1 MLLKPSQW
9 VLGCQAWS
17 RTLFVSFCI
26 LLMEAALG
34 PRLHMTP
41 LCLYPPRYSHACL
54 APHTHHSQIEL
65 FIPHKPTPSWL
76 SPARQMGT
84 TMHIGCLGQHSGL
97 IFEAFSLHTSKSSVP
112 VRAVDTASKTYTK
125 APASNPAATPVLCCS
140 AGDRAAPPGGIWQ
153 CLAGLAQLGRGKR
166 YWHLWVGARGC

>member
-140 AGDRAAPPGGIWQ
+140 AGDRAAPQAASGSVWQGWHNWGGGSATGIY
-153 CLAGLAQLGRGKR
+153 G
-166 YWHLWVGARGC
+166 

>member
-41 LCLYPPRYSHACL
+41 LVCTPPVYSHACL

-97 IFEAFSLHTSKSSVP
+97 LAPCSSLRFFHGPHPDLSASMQIGFLKCKLLGAPSPQPRLEPRWILNCFS
-112 VRAVDTASKTYTK
+112 
-125 APASNPAATPVLCCS
+125 
-140 AGDRAAPPGGIWQ
+140 GGS
-153 CLAGLAQLGRGKR
+153 C
-166 YWHLWVGARGC
+166 